1 MGRNKTPTK
10 LKELKGTARKD
21 RMIDNEMQPPLV
33 EEIEMP
39 VVLTNEYAKREWL
52 KQTGILSS
60 MGMLSETDT
69 SLLLA
74 YCIETGRY
82 FELVERIKGNITFT
96 TPNGHIQVLPEVTEA
111 NKSLQN
117 MIKMSSLFGFN
128 PASRTKIEAPK
139 LKEVDPLDEF

>member
-1 MGRNKTPTK
+1 MAKPTK
-10 LKELKGTARKD
+10 LKKLEGTYRKD
-21 RMIDNEMQPPLV
+21 RSPENEMQPPLV

-39 VVLTNEYAKREWL
+39 TVLSNEYAKREWI

-60 MGMLSETDT
+60 LGMLAETDT

-82 FELVERIKGNITFT
+82 FELSERVKDNITFN

-128 PASRTKIEAPK
+128 PASRTKIEVPVQK
-139 LKEVDPLDEF
+139 DVDPLDGF

>member
-1 MGRNKTPTK
+1 MAKPTK
-10 LKELKGTARKD
+10 LKKLEGTYRKD
-21 RMIDNEMQPPLV
+21 RAPENEMQPPLV

-39 VVLTNEYAKREWL
+39 TVLSNEYARREWI

-60 MGMLSETDT
+60 LGMLAETDT

-82 FELVERIKGNITFT
+82 FELSERVKDNITFN

-128 PASRTKIEAPK
+128 PASRTKIEVPIQK
-139 LKEVDPLDEF
+139 DVDPLDEF